1 MIGLAREWGNAL
13 ALPAPNDFLQLETKN
28 VLWALSQLGP
38 RESFKALNTEVEAK
52 IQDPEH
58 SLPPTKKKQS
68 LCDS

>member
-1 MIGLAREWGNAL
+1 VIGLARERGNAP

-38 RESFKALNTEVEAK
+38 RESFKAPNTEVEAK
-52 IQDPEH
+52 IQNPDH
-58 SLPPTKKKQS
+58 FLPPDEQQS